1 MKRLYQSEK
10 PYKADN
16 DDLYG
21 VSEEAL
27 GSIAAAM
34 ESLYGY
40 WELDHIFD
48 ALGHIYDDLEEMYNQ
63 YEAIA
68 AEEQRKE
75 IEGLTRDYWRSV
87 LPL

>member
-1 MKRLYQSEK
+1 MKRLYQTNK
-10 PYKADN
+10 PISADN

-21 VSEEAL
+21 ASEEAL
-27 GSIAAAM
+27 DSITAAM
-34 ESLYGY
+34 ETLRGF

-48 ALGHIYDDLEEMYNQ
+48 ALGHIYDDLEEMYNE

-75 IEGLTRDYWRSV
+75 IEGLTRDYWRMV